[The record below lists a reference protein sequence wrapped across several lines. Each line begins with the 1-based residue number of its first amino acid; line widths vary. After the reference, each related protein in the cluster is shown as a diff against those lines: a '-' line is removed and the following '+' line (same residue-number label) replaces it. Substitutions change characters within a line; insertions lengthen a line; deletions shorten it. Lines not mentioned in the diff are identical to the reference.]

1 MSSLTDTNSK
11 LSNSRGL
18 LLLVYLG
25 FILTGIATTLLGPL
39 LPTLAVQWGLND
51 AQSGAFFLAEFLGSL
66 ISVIVCGRLLRVRGF
81 RFCFVVGFALI
92 AIGLA
97 TLGRG
102 TWIVGLLSVFIYGC
116 GLGFSVGSTNLWV
129 GESNPSRRAG
139 ALSLV
144 NFSWTVGALAAP
156 PIVSLADRTQH
167 TWPIV
172 LVLAAVA
179 FLLTLAFSVSKFEA
193 DLAIGRSD
201 SVPEPA
207 PSILKVFSN
216 QTALMFAAIF
226 FLYVGTE
233 NSVSGWVATYAR
245 RIQTSQND
253 LWALTPS
260 FFWAGLLLGRLLL
273 PIILRRVP
281 DLKLLRTS
289 LILAV
294 TGCVLLLCAE
304 KLAVVAAACALCGTG
319 LAGVFPIAMAYLSS
333 HCGTENRDIAGVV
346 LASGGLGGGV
356 MPWFIGVASNSLGSL
371 RAGLIIPLAG
381 TISLLL
387 ITVFRSS
394 LFSAYNGPAHN
405 LRTEPEA

>member
-11 LSNSRGL
+11 LPPSRGL

-25 FILTGIATTLLGPL
+25 FVLTGIATTLLGPL

-51 AQSGAFFLAEFLGSL
+51 ARSGDFFLAQFLGSL

-81 RFCFVVGFALI
+81 RFCFITGFALI

-97 TLGRG
+97 ALGRG
-102 TWIVGLLSVFIYGC
+102 IWIVGLVSVFIYGW
-116 GLGFSVGSTNLWV
+116 GLGFSVGATNLWV
-129 GESNPSRRAG
+129 SESNPSRRAG

-156 PIVSLADRTQH
+156 TIVSLADRTQH
-167 TWPIV
+167 IW
-172 LVLAAVA
+172 LVIMALAATGC
-179 FLLTLAFSVSKFEA
+179 LLALAFSVSRFEA
-193 DLAIGRSD
+193 DLAPGKND
-201 SVPEPA
+201 SVAEPA
-207 PSILKVFSN
+207 PSILKMFSS
-216 QTALMFAAIF
+216 QTALMFAVIF

-245 RIQTSQND
+245 RIQASRND

-281 DLKLLRTS
+281 DLKLLRAS
-289 LILAV
+289 LALAV

-304 KLAVVAAACALCGTG
+304 KLAVVAAACALCGAG
-319 LAGVFPIAMAYLSS
+319 LAGVFPIAMSHLSR
-333 HCGTENRDIAGVV
+333 HCGTENREIAGVV

-356 MPWFIGVASNSLGSL
+356 MPWFIGVASNLLGSL
-371 RAGLIIPLAG
+371 RAGLIIPLVG

-387 ITVFRSS
+387 ITAFRSS
-394 LFSAYNGPAHN
+394 LFSAYNGPAHS
-405 LRTEPEA
+405 LRSEPDA